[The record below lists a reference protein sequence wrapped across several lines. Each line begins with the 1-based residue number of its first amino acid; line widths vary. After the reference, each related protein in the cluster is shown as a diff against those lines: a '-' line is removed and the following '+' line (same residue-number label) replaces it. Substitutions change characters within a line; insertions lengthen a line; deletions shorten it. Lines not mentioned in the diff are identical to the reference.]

1 MAKEATTNRS
11 APVWGLGS
19 PAVLRPAESACVPAE
34 CSSMVTRGAD
44 LVRRKTAPEA
54 PARRGREDL
63 SARENGRQ
71 ALPCPDSAK
80 TALGARP
87 RPHCGDEQWRGVVQA
102 CGPPGSGWPS
112 HDGREQ
118 AVPRW
123 PGLHRQTHPARAL
136 RAQEAGSRGVADQG
150 PHDGDGPE
158 VRWES
163 GISYGHGRPPAGS
176 RTFASRH
183 QLRGNQARGRP
194 PAGSRTFASR
204 HQLRPAAD
212 AAARGPATAQSLTQH
227 GPTGLEFHHFPGLK
241 IC

>member
-1 MAKEATTNRS
+1 MA
-11 APVWGLGS
+11 G
-19 PAVLRPAESACVPAE
+19 
-34 CSSMVTRGAD
+34 RGAG
-44 LVRRKTAPEA
+44 LWSSR
-54 PARRGREDL
+54 
-63 SARENGRQ
+63 
-71 ALPCPDSAK
+71 
-80 TALGARP
+80 LGP
-87 RPHCGDEQWRGVVQA
+87 
-102 CGPPGSGWPS
+102 
-112 HDGREQ
+112 
-118 AVPRW
+118 AVPRRSGAGR
-123 PGLHRQTHPARAL
+123 PTTAGPAQTPPARAL